1 VLQVRIIIVGL
12 ICASP
17 AILLADGLIVQGLVA
32 GIVAVALL
40 IVAGSLRPG
49 ETEFLVPIIRPLAL
63 IAAIPALWMLIQVLP
78 LRIFVNPIWA
88 SAQNAIGHRLAGTI
102 SVDPGN
108 SVIALGQY
116 LCLIAVAFLSA
127 AVAVDRHRAMWILY
141 ALAAAGASIALIM
154 LAQELFFPGITIDAL
169 IREQSINCASIGAI
183 VAGAA
188 YLHATERYESHYSNS
203 QRSEPFLLRFSFVLS
218 TAGLAICVTALV
230 LCATYW
236 AIFATGCG
244 LAALACVLLIRR
256 FAGGPGSAM
265 AFAAAS
271 LVAAMLVLAI
281 HPPKDVRS
289 ISLALAPA
297 SAPLTALSAHVLED
311 APLVGTGAG
320 TFADVA
326 PIYREKNDTPPGA
339 EPATTAAAF
348 GIELGKPMLWLI
360 TALTVVYIFVL
371 LRATLRR
378 RRDFFYPAMAG
389 SCLVAILLLA
399 FSNAGLLGTAPSLMA
414 AATLGIGV
422 AQSKSRT
429 AHL

>member
-17 AILLADGLIVQGLVA
+17 AILLADGLIVQGIVA
-32 GIVAVALL
+32 GIVSVALL

-63 IAAIPALWMLIQVLP
+63 IAAIPALWMLIQALP
-78 LRIFVNPIWA
+78 LRIFANPIWA

-102 SVDPGN
+102 SIDSGN

-141 ALAAAGASIALIM
+141 ALTAAGASIALIM

-169 IREQSINCASIGAI
+169 IREQSINCVSIGAI

-188 YLHATERYESHYSNS
+188 YLHATERYESHHSNS

-218 TAGLAICVTALV
+218 TAALAICVTALV

-244 LAALACVLLIRR
+244 VAALACVLFIRR

-271 LVAAMLVLAI
+271 LVATMLVLAL

-289 ISLALAPA
+289 IPLILAPA
-297 SAPLTALSAHVLED
+297 STPLAALSAQVLED

-326 PIYREKNDTPPGA
+326 PIYREMNDTPPGA

-360 TALTVVYIFVL
+360 TVLTVVYILVL

-389 SCLVAILLLA
+389 SCLVTLLLLA

-414 AATLGIGV
+414 AATLGIGI

-429 AHL
+429 AHI